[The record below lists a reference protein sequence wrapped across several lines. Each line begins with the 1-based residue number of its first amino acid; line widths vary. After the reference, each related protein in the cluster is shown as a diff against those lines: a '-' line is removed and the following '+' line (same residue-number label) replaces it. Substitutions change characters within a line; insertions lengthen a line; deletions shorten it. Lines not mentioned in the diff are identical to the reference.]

1 MKFFLCYR
9 KINSKNNQDILMQE
23 SPGILSVKKCFV
35 SIYAKNKC
43 QKHATKSK
51 TKFII
56 KWFLH
61 TWHVST
67 FKIILKVSEDK
78 ARLSIIPQTIK
89 GVFLKYPEFN
99 GIFP

>member
-51 TKFII
+51 TK
-56 KWFLH
+56 
-61 TWHVST
+61 
-67 FKIILKVSEDK
+67 LK
-78 ARLSIIPQTIK
+78 
-89 GVFLKYPEFN
+89 
-99 GIFP
+99 